1 MVTPCGFW
9 GQNWPGGQV
18 GRLAP
23 AGRGS
28 GWADLSPPR
37 QGVRGAPALQH
48 AHGHLGSPEEK
59 GRGQAQSAGLGK
71 IRCAAPQAR
80 GQGDTEEP
88 PGEAGGRKS
97 ALGGRR
103 PGLLQEGRLP

>member
-1 MVTPCGFW
+1 MAFGDRTGLGDRWDVRPLLDEALA
-9 GQNWPGGQV
+9 GQTSPLPGRDSEEHLHSSTLTV
-18 GRLAP
+18 ILAAP
-23 AGRGS
+23 RKRGVDRHSLLGS
-28 GWADLSPPR
+28 GR
-37 QGVRGAPALQH
+37 FGVRH
-48 AHGHLGSPEEK
+48 
-59 GRGQAQSAGLGK
+59 
-71 IRCAAPQAR
+71 PQAR

>member
-1 MVTPCGFW
+1 MAFGDRTGLGDRWDVWPLLDEALA
-9 GQNWPGGQV
+9 GQTSPLPG
-18 GRLAP
+18 RE
-23 AGRGS
+23 S
-28 GWADLSPPR
+28 E
-37 QGVRGAPALQH
+37 RGAPAFQH

-59 GRGQAQSAGLGK
+59 GRGQAQSAGLG
-71 IRCAAPQAR
+71 RSGLRHPQAQ